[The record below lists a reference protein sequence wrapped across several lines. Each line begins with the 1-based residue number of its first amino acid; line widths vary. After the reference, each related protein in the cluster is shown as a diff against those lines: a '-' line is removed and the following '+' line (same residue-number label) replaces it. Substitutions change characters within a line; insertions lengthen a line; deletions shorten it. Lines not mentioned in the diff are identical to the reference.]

1 LLSTAKWFSG
11 DNKLTSHVKAQR
23 NSNLMLETDS
33 YTLFSKKNLLFKM
46 RSVQKKACLIVE
58 HFYLQENGKK
68 R

>member
-1 LLSTAKWFSG
+1 
-11 DNKLTSHVKAQR
+11 
-23 NSNLMLETDS
+23 
-33 YTLFSKKNLLFKM
+33 M

>member
-1 LLSTAKWFSG
+1 MF
-11 DNKLTSHVKAQR
+11 KAQR